1 MSCDFAVW
9 YPYRRLS
16 HAEAGELYMALC
28 DGTSVHPPAHP
39 AIESFYAEL
48 TARYPEIDAVP
59 EDRREDQEPC
69 PWSIAFDRSAG
80 HLIMCSIWSMAD
92 DTGLLIATLARKH
105 GLAFYDPQSER
116 VTYPDA
122 GPAAKKPWWKLW

>member
-16 HAEAGELYMALC
+16 HAAAGELYAGLC
-28 DGTSVHPPAHP
+28 EGTAAHPPAHP

-48 TARYPEIDAVP
+48 TAQHPEIGDVP
-59 EDRREDQEPC
+59 EDRREDKDYC
-69 PWSIAFDRSAG
+69 PWSIEFDRSPG
-80 HLIMCSIWSMAD
+80 HLIMCSVWSRAD
-92 DTGLLIATLARKH
+92 HTGGLIAALARKH

-122 GPAAKKPWWKLW
+122 EPAPSKPWWKRW